1 MITEEPESGAS
12 TPEEVVLQH
21 AMEELT
27 QVQERIGPY
36 FRRSEARLR
45 AGRFVHALLASV
57 ERKNGWQL
65 AEALGE
71 HSPHGVQRLL
81 AEADWDEDA
90 VRDELRRYVVEYLEE
105 GDGVLVVDET
115 GFLKKGKKSAGVANQ
130 YSGAAEG
137 LANSQVGVFL
147 LYASTHGAAFL
158 DRDLY
163 VPEEWLADPVRSR
176 EAGIPEDIQLT
187 TKGELAKQMLAR
199 AFKAQVPAKWVVG
212 DALYGYDEL
221 RLWLE
226 EQQKYYV
233 LAIPETHL
241 VWVAGCQQ
249 PIGYLAALLPD
260 EAWSVLSAGE
270 GSQGPRL
277 YEWAWFQL
285 PQVRE
290 LVGNAEGNTTS
301 ETQAR
306 FLLVRRSLSDP
317 SKRAYY
323 RVAGPTTLTLL
334 DVVRIA
340 GRRWTIEEAIEEAK
354 GEVGLDHYEVRTYRA
369 WYRFM
374 TLALF
379 AHAVLSVV
387 RHRVCEK
394 KVLASLL
401 VSS

>member
-1 MITEEPESGAS
+1 MTMDEPESGAS
-12 TPEEVVLQH
+12 TLEEAVLQP

-27 QVQERIGPY
+27 QVQARIGPY
-36 FRRSEARLR
+36 FRRAEARTR
-45 AGRFVHALLASV
+45 AGRFVRALLAEV
-57 ERKNGWQL
+57 PRKNGWQL
-65 AEALGE
+65 AEELGE
-71 HSPHGVQRLL
+71 RNPHGVQRLL

-90 VRDELRRYVVEYLEE
+90 VRDELRRYVVEHLGEE
-105 GDGVLVVDET
+105 DGVLVVDET

-137 LANSQVGVFL
+137 LANSQVGVFA
-147 LYASTHGAAFL
+147 LYASAHGAAFL

-199 AFKAQVPAKWVVG
+199 AFEAGVPAKWVVG

-241 VWVAGCQQ
+241 IWVAGRQQ
-249 PIGYLAALLPD
+249 PIGYLAALLPG

-290 LVGNAEGNTTS
+290 PVEDAEGGNS

-306 FLLVRRSLSDP
+306 FVLMRRSLSDP

-323 RVAGPTTLTLL
+323 RVAGPATLTLL
-334 DVVRIA
+334 EVVRIA

-379 AHAVLSVV
+379 AHAVLAVV
-387 RHRVCEK
+387 HHRAREK
-394 KVLASLL
+394 KVLATQLIFR
-401 VSS
+401 